1 MGYSFTRDG
10 QKHVLHV
17 ASIEQDNTQ
26 RHHDTLNS
34 INCNKGCNDRQLD
47 PHEQESFLK
56 RQKIKRFSGCGSRH
70 TSHRR
75 AISAIGRRHAAEMAA
90 ALCLSRTARTL
101 CKPAGM
107 VAIRHAPENHRNPYR
122 KSRSRDRPFIIY
134 GFCSHGRPLK
144 ILPVQIARAASAS
157 TAGVHAG
164 AQHASGPT

>member
-56 RQKIKRFSGCGSRH
+56 RQQNKKILRLRKQTHITPPRNFCHWQTTCG
-70 TSHRR
+70 
-75 AISAIGRRHAAEMAA
+75 GMAA

-107 VAIRHAPENHRNPYR
+107 VAIRHAPENHRNLYR